1 MDSVLYPDNVPY
13 GQIQGYADGVPAYSN
28 GFEGFF
34 SGVRNIDEKIQT
46 GFRYQCVE
54 FARRWLLERKGLYLP
69 DVMIAAMV
77 FKMTA
82 VENVTTGATDVRMV
96 AVPNGGTQKPVKDTF
111 IIWPDT
117 EDAPPGHIGVIVDVG
132 DDCVRVA
139 DQNQHFHNWE
149 GKNYS
154 TELKLEHDA
163 EKGTYTIIDRLDG
176 KEWNPLG
183 WMTFPDSPNRDQSQP
198 IQWHAKFKPPRFD
211 KLRLDRKTIVPA
223 NPKENWLN
231 LENPAEKKFVE
242 TFGMDVSRSRLNE
255 DAANYYTANFE
266 LMLRCTEAGGVMHRV
281 FLKETE
287 KVINS
292 DELLELFQIPK
303 EFWGRVRKSWK
314 TQPHSI
320 TGRFDFVV
328 DYDNNLKTFEYNA
341 DSASTLLECGRIQ
354 QKYAESIGIDEN
366 SRSSGFRIESLLRA
380 AWKRTGIQPGER
392 VHFCVDDDDEEQYTA
407 LYVMEMATAV
417 GLDCKLCVMFGEFS
431 FKDEG
436 GTIVDKDGIVV
447 KNVWKTWM
455 WESGFADYF
464 KAKAERGEGWKPNP
478 ATDKVRLCDI
488 LLSPKDDIAVFEPM
502 WKVIPSNKA
511 ILPMIYES
519 NPDCPFIL
527 PASFEITEGLRK
539 TGFATKPIVGRIGE
553 NITIT
558 GSGGE
563 TLHASEGRFGART
576 LVYQEKFDLPKR
588 DDYYAILGG
597 WVIGGIAAGVGI
609 REDKSIITGVD
620 SPFSALRLIFNSHV
634 DDEIKDEEGEEQEK
648 HDAEGILEA
657 EGDAEKAAAH
667 KTEDE

>member
-1 MDSVLYPDNVPY
+1 MDSVLYPNNVPV
-13 GQIQGYADGVPAYSN
+13 GEIQGYADGVPAYSN
-28 GFEGFF
+28 GFDGFF
-34 SGVRNIDEKIQT
+34 TGVRNIDERIQT
-46 GFRYQCVE
+46 GFQWQCVE

-69 DVMIAAMV
+69 DIMFAAMV
-77 FKMTA
+77 FKMTE
-82 VENVTTGATDVRMV
+82 VEDIRTGNTVPMV
-96 AVPNGGTQKPVKDTF
+96 AVANGGAAKPEKDTF
-111 IIWPDT
+111 LIWPDT
-117 EDAPPGHIGVIVDVG
+117 EDAPPGHIGVIVEVG
-132 DDCVRVA
+132 DDYVRVA
-139 DQNQHFHNWE
+139 DQNQHFHHWG

-154 TELKLEHDA
+154 AELKLAFDA
-163 EKGTYTIIDRLDG
+163 EKNTYTIVDVLDG

-183 WMTFPDSPNRDQSQP
+183 WMTFPGVANRDP
-198 IQWHAKFKPPRFD
+198 AVPLEWNAKYKPPRFD
-211 KLRLDRKTIVPA
+211 RVRLDRKTIVPTNA
-223 NPKENWLN
+223 KENWLN
-231 LENPAEKKFVE
+231 LENAAEKKFVE

-255 DAANYYTANFE
+255 AAANYYVGNLE
-266 LMLRCTEAGGVMHRV
+266 LMLRCIEAGGVMHRI

-303 EFWGRVRKSWK
+303 EFWGRVRKSWA

-328 DYDNNLKTFEYNA
+328 DHSDNLKTFEYNA

-354 QKYAESIGIDEN
+354 QKYAESIGIDAD

-380 AWKRTGIQPGER
+380 AWKRTGIKAGER
-392 VHFCVDDDDEEQYTA
+392 VHFCVDDDEEEQYTA

-417 GLDCKLCVMFGEFS
+417 GLDCKLCTIFDEFS
-431 FKDEG
+431 FSGTD

-464 KAKAERGEGWKPNP
+464 KAKEERGEGWTPSP
-478 ATDKVRLCDI
+478 SEKVRLTDI
-488 LLSPKDDIAVFEPM
+488 LLSPKDDINVFEPM

-511 ILPMIYES
+511 ILPMIYDA

-527 PASFEITEGLRK
+527 RASYEVTDELRK
-539 TGFATKPIVGRIGE
+539 TGYATKPIVGRIGE

-563 TLHASEGRFGART
+563 TLHQSEGRFGART

-620 SPFSALRLIFNSHV
+620 SPFSALRFVFSTHNDSEL
-634 DDEIKDEEGEEQEK
+634 KDEECREEKEQVA
-648 HDAEGILEA
+648 HDKEGVAEA
-657 EGDAEKAAAH
+657 DGDAVRAAH
-667 KTEDE
+667 ADE